1 MVTPNAS
8 SPRLLNTIFYRST
21 LSIEALLSVMKMPN
35 FGRAVARNASS
46 PAVIEIRMRS
56 LKHDVLF

>member
-1 MVTPNAS
+1 
-8 SPRLLNTIFYRST
+8 

-46 PAVIEIRMRS
+46 QAVIEIRMRS